1 MTVVVCVRVNSHQ
14 GDHPSPHTS
23 QVTRRLSA
31 ELLQQH
37 DAAKEQLLRRCSVS
51 ACRLTRASVPSLRM
65 VVERGIEALRACC
78 VPELLQDRATE
89 PLSASRIASS
99 EDSDG
104 DSDAYS
110 RSSASSASEA

>member
-1 MTVVVCVRVNSHQ
+1 
-14 GDHPSPHTS
+14 
-23 QVTRRLSA
+23 
-31 ELLQQH
+31 
-37 DAAKEQLLRRCSVS
+37 
-51 ACRLTRASVPSLRM
+51 M